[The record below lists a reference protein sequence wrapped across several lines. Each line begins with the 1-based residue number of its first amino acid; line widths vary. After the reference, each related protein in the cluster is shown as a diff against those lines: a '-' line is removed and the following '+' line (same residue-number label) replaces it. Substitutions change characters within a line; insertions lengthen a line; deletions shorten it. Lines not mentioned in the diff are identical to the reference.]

1 MNTQTRP
8 GYFEIWSRTQDGRA
22 QKHGGACGRTFD
34 DACKHLASES
44 VDFWTH
50 YDKGRYRGRALYP
63 SEALAL
69 GARAASDASE
79 RSSDAGRLEEAEA
92 E

>member
-1 MNTQTRP
+1 MSTQTRP

-22 QKHGGACGRTFD
+22 HKHGGACGRTFD

-69 GARAASDASE
+69 GTRASEAASE
-79 RSSDAGRLEEAEA
+79 RSADPSSRDEAEA